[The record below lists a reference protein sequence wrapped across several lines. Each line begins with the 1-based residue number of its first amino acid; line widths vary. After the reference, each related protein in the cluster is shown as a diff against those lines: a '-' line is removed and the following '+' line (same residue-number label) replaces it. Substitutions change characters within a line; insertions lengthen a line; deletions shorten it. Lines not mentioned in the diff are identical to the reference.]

1 LNVGDCVD
9 FKVINELDFDTSVH
23 FHGIRQLGTPWADG
37 VPGISQKPILPGT
50 EHVYSWVAEES
61 GTYFYHAH
69 YKGQMI
75 DGLVGA
81 IVIAP
86 SDDEDLPYSQVDSD
100 VASLKKAAANVETV
114 LTSDWSQFT
123 FQELFDIEKKA
134 NIDDACFDSIT
145 LNGFGSV
152 YCKSIAELTANAA
165 PQVPKILNGTSL
177 TAKGCIP
184 ASNALIQGP
193 QYQRNLAALPPQAY
207 DVCTPYTGKDYTYKV
222 DAADKWAAVSF
233 VSSAGVALFKITID
247 SHKLYVYEINGNY
260 VVPQVVDQI
269 SLTNGDRISCFVKLD
284 QPAADYK
291 IRVANLGINQVIS
304 GFGTLSYKGS
314 KGPAAEV
321 ALQNYGGQNST
332 AIVGLNRGKAAPY
345 PAVQVAATADK
356 TFVLDIMKAPKQPTD
371 AWAWTLSG
379 VNAYNQTQDD
389 NAIPLLFENPASIPD
404 SDLILKTN
412 YNEWVDLII
421 KVEGPVAQPHPIHKH
436 ANKFFAIGAGTGSFN
451 YSSVAEAQAAGVKF
465 NLQAPPYLDG
475 FTSIPAEGGGS
486 WMVFR
491 YQANTPGAWLLHC
504 HVQTHF
510 SGGMAIAI
518 LDAVDMFPTI
528 PDNYDQ
534 CGSGSNNGG
543 QGGNGT
549 GSGSGNGNGSWG
561 SGNGSDSGS
570 GSGSNGSGNGSWG
583 SGSGSDSGS
592 GSGSNGS
599 GSNGSG
605 SNGSGSTASGSSG
618 WSSASSTGSPAGPAT
633 YTATGPSIAT
643 YTGAA
648 STVQTSLLSVVFG
661 LVAIAMAL

>member
-1 LNVGDCVD
+1 
-9 FKVINELDFDTSVH
+9 
-23 FHGIRQLGTPWADG
+23 
-37 VPGISQKPILPGT
+37 
-50 EHVYSWVAEES
+50 
-61 GTYFYHAH
+61 
-69 YKGQMI
+69 
-75 DGLVGA
+75 
-81 IVIAP
+81 
-86 SDDEDLPYSQVDSD
+86 
-100 VASLKKAAANVETV
+100 
-114 LTSDWSQFT
+114 
-123 FQELFDIEKKA
+123 
-134 NIDDACFDSIT
+134 
-145 LNGFGSV
+145 
-152 YCKSIAELTANAA
+152 
-165 PQVPKILNGTSL
+165 
-177 TAKGCIP
+177 
-184 ASNALIQGP
+184 
-193 QYQRNLAALPPQAY
+193 
-207 DVCTPYTGKDYTYKV
+207 
-222 DAADKWAAVSF
+222 
-233 VSSAGVALFKITID
+233 
-247 SHKLYVYEINGNY
+247 
-260 VVPQVVDQI
+260 
-269 SLTNGDRISCFVKLD
+269 
-284 QPAADYK
+284 
-291 IRVANLGINQVIS
+291 
-304 GFGTLSYKGS
+304 
-314 KGPAAEV
+314 
-321 ALQNYGGQNST
+321 
-332 AIVGLNRGKAAPY
+332 
-345 PAVQVAATADK
+345 
-356 TFVLDIMKAPKQPTD
+356 MKAPKQPTD

-561 SGNGSDSGS
+561 SGNGSWGSGNGSDSGS